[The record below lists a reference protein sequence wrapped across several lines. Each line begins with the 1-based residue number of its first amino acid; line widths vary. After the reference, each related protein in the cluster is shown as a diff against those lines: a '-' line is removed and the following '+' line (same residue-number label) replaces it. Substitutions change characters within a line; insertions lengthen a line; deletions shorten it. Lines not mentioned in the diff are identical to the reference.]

1 MPDPKEIVRR
11 VTEDPWQGKVDEA
24 VELIA
29 DEYVGH
35 IPAAPGPFHGKA
47 GYKEFITSYVA
58 AFPDGKITVDD
69 QIAEGDIVASRW
81 TARGT
86 NTGELMGMPATG
98 KEVTVSG
105 IAYTRIVDGKV
116 RESWNSWDTL
126 SMLQQL
132 GVVPEVAAAQS

>member
-29 DEYVGH
+29 DEYIGH

-47 GYKEFITSYVA
+47 GYKEFISSYVA
-58 AFPDGKITVDD
+58 AFPDGKIVVDD
-69 QIAEGDIVASRW
+69 QIAEGDIVATRW

-86 NTGELMGMPATG
+86 NTGGLMGMPPTG

-105 IAYTRIVDGKV
+105 IAYTWIVDGKV

-132 GVVPEVAAAQS
+132 GVVPEVVATST